1 MIEIDPKKEL
11 GRILPKEIN
20 NLTNFKYY
28 NYLLMSLKLMPEEV
42 NFIVYQYLIESGKLS
57 F

>member
-1 MIEIDPKKEL
+1 MMIEIDPKKKL

-28 NYLLMSLKLMPEEV
+28 NYLYNVTKTNARRSEFHRLP
-42 NFIVYQYLIESGKLS
+42 IPH
-57 F
+57 